1 MKTADISDKKTA
13 VRRYNAFGQYMK
25 RLYRTPVY
33 KVNVDAGFTCPN
45 RDGTVA
51 TGGCIYCNNDS
62 FRPSACTSTASLRE
76 QINKGI
82 PYLRSRYGAEKFI
95 VYFQP
100 YTNTYASVETLDR
113 LYREALDNPGV
124 VGLAIGTRP
133 DCVDEQKIALLETLG
148 RDHFVLVEYGLQS
161 IYDRTL
167 AFINRGHDYA
177 CFKTALALTI
187 DRGIHVG
194 AHLIL
199 GFPTETREE
208 MLNMADELSRLPI
221 EFLKIHQLQVVKDT
235 ALADLYAEKPFT
247 TFEYHPYIEMLA
259 DFLERLSP
267 HIVLQ
272 RLFAS
277 APDDILIAPLWNKT
291 RSELLRDLDSFMEQ
305 RGSYQGKACADSA
318 RIVK

>member
-1 MKTADISDKKTA
+1 MKVADITDKKAA

-45 RDGTVA
+45 RDGTIA

-62 FRPSACTSTASLRE
+62 FRPSACTSAASLRE

-133 DCVDEQKIALLETLG
+133 DCVDEEKIALLETLA
-148 RDHFVLVEYGLQS
+148 RDQFVLVEYGLQS
-161 IYDRTL
+161 VYDKTL

-177 CFKTALALTI
+177 CFKNALALTI
-187 DRGIHVG
+187 NRGIHVG

-221 EFLKIHQLQVVKDT
+221 EFLKIHQLQVAKDT
-235 ALADLYAEKPFT
+235 ALADLYEEKPFA
-247 TFEYHPYIEMLA
+247 TFGYHEYIEMLA
-259 DFLERLSP
+259 DFMERLSP
-267 HIVLQ
+267 DIVLQ
-272 RLFAS
+272 RLFAA